1 MISEKEYWEKWRAAQ
16 EGKLPKTKVTVE
28 IRRSSSPAGMQKE
41 IERLEKE
48 LEIAESQLKR
58 FQFEN
63 ACLEEE
69 NAELSRDAES
79 WRKLRAQ
86 IMEEEHLV

>member
-1 MISEKEYWEKWRAAQ
+1 MISEKEYQERWHAAQ
-16 EGKLPKTKVTVE
+16 EGRMKPISVKITARETPEGKIARL
-28 IRRSSSPAGMQKE
+28 QKE
-41 IERLEKE
+41 LASAEGLLRRLE
-48 LEIAESQLKR
+48 
-58 FQFEN
+58 FEN

-86 IMEEEHLV
+86 IMREEHLV